1 MGVFLKTMGMSF
13 QGDGAIFMYSIF
25 VPLIVAIILI
35 VERIIM
41 LYVKAGFS
49 GKSTIGTVVDFLRNG
64 DESGAS
70 DYVSSMTTPLGKVM
84 NAILENRKNGE
95 DTINKRVE
103 EVFLVETPKI
113 QRFLPLI
120 NAMANVATLLG
131 LLGTIIGLI
140 LAFDAVANVPAAQRA
155 QALAT
160 GISVAMATTA
170 FGLVVAIPTLFIHGI
185 LTSQSE
191 KVLEQM
197 DEVSAKLT
205 NIVLLEKK

>member
-49 GKSTIGTVVDFLRNG
+49 GRSTIGTVVDFLRNG
-64 DESGAS
+64 DEAGAS
-70 DYVSSMTTPLGKVM
+70 DYVSSMATPLSKVM
-84 NAILENRKNGE
+84 KAILDNRKNGE

-103 EVFLVETPKI
+103 EIFLVETPKI

>member
-1 MGVFLKTMGMSF
+1 MKTMAMSF
-13 QGDGAIFMYSIF
+13 EGDGGIFMWAIF

-35 VERIIM
+35 VERIFM

-49 GKSTIGTVVDFLRNG
+49 GKGTIETVVDFLKNG
-64 DESGAS
+64 DEKGAK
-70 DYVSSMTTPLGKVM
+70 DYVAANTTPLGKVM
-84 NAILENRKNGE
+84 NAVLQNKDAGE
-95 DTINKRVE
+95 DAINKRVE
-103 EVFLVETPKI
+103 EVFLVESPRI

-170 FGLVVAIPTLFIHGI
+170 FGLVVAIPALFIHGI

-205 NIVLLEKK
+205 NIVLLDK

>member
-13 QGDGAIFMYSIF
+13 QGDGAIFMWSIF
-25 VPLIVAIILI
+25 VPLVVAMILI
-35 VERIIM
+35 AERIVV

-49 GKSTIGTVVDFLRNG
+49 GKGAINTVVEYLRNG
-64 DESGAS
+64 DEEGATE
-70 DYVSSMTTPLGKVM
+70 YVSKMTTPLGKVM
-84 NAILENRKNGE
+84 AAILENKDKDE

-205 NIVLLEKK
+205 NIVLLEK

>member
-13 QGDGAIFMYSIF
+13 QGDGAIFMWSIF
-25 VPLIVAIILI
+25 VPLVVAMILI
-35 VERIIM
+35 AERIVV

-49 GKSTIGTVVDFLRNG
+49 GKGAINTVVEYLRNG
-64 DESGAS
+64 DEEGATE
-70 DYVSSMTTPLGKVM
+70 YVSKMTTPLGKVM
-84 NAILENRKNGE
+84 AAILENKDKDE

-131 LLGTIIGLI
+131 LSGTIIGLI

-205 NIVLLEKK
+205 NIVLLEK